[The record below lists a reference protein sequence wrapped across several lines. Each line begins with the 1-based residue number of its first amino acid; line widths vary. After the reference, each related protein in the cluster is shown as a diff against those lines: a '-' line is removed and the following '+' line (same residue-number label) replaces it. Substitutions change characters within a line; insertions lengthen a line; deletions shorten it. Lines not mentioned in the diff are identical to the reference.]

1 MKQDNFFKL
10 TLLKRR
16 GAQGLT
22 GKKRLITTDSL
33 TDWLQDLLTG
43 CLIDWPADWVT
54 DWLADR
60 LLDCLIVSCTPGLL
74 GSWLAI
80 TSLFNCLFTLPQK
93 HSCQNW
99 RWIILRP
106 YYFTFLRLAS
116 YFACDPGF
124 VTKSQNDEKNEWLTD
139 KLKLTWS
146 CVSDLPF
153 LFLQVL
159 VTQLHQVERQ
169 IQANENSLRE
179 EKEKRRKYYV
189 CINSLW
195 ILASTLCLMATIPGA
210 VNACALSST
219 HVRE

>member
-1 MKQDNFFKL
+1 MSDWL
-10 TLLKRR
+10 TSR
-16 GAQGLT
+16 
-22 GKKRLITTDSL
+22 L
-33 TDWLQDLLTG
+33 TDWL
-43 CLIDWPADWVT
+43 T
-54 DWLADR
+54 DRPTAW
-60 LLDCLIVSCTPGLL
+60 LIVSCTPGLL

-80 TSLFNCLFTLPQK
+80 TSLFNCLFTLRQK

-99 RWIILRP
+99 RWITLRP
-106 YYFTFLRLAS
+106 YYFTFLCLAS

-146 CVSDLPF
+146 CVSYLPF
-153 LFLQVL
+153 LFFQVL

-189 CINSLW
+189 CIISLW
-195 ILASTLCLMATIPGA
+195 ILASTLCLMAAIVKIITGA
-210 VNACALSST
+210 VEACALSST